1 MSRETLNTQFW
12 QACKI
17 LRQDDN
23 TNSLL
28 DYVEQISWLLFLKCL
43 EEFESKRRAEAE
55 FEGKGYSPIL
65 AQKFQWSTWT
75 DPDPSTKLTGRD
87 LIEFLADDLFPY
99 LRNLQGNSARSV
111 IRGLFED
118 APSKM
123 LKDGAILRDAID
135 AVQLIN
141 FETSDDVHTLSHLYE
156 SMLAKLGREGGMGGE
171 FYTPR
176 PIIEFIVEAV
186 DPKIGETVY
195 DPAMGSAGF
204 LVEAYKHMR
213 EAKGARI
220 LPKDEKRLQEETFH
234 GQEKKALP
242 YLLGCMNMILHG
254 VFSSRLRRHNTL
266 GDDVRKFTEKDRFD
280 VILTNPPFGGTE
292 HGSVT
297 SNFPYPSKATS
308 ITFLQHIIKKVARG
322 GRVGMVIDDGVLFKT
337 SENAYVQAKK
347 ELLEQFNLHTIVS
360 LPAGVFANAV
370 ASGTGPKTD
379 LLFFDRTLDTAGNP
393 VGTKEVWYY
402 EVEAVGFSLT
412 KTQRPLAENDLPDC
426 LEKMRTRALS
436 ERSWVVPIEE
446 IVKRDYDLSAINPN
460 AAKAVKHRSPTA
472 IAADIASKEQ
482 RILVIMQEI
491 QEVLEPV
498 EVGASGEAAS

>member
-12 QACKI
+12 KACKI

-28 DYVEQISWLLFLKCL
+28 DYVEQISWLLFLKCF
-43 EEFESKRRAEAE
+43 EEFESQRRAEAQY
-55 FEGKGYSPIL
+55 EGKTYSPIL
-65 AQKFQWSTWT
+65 AQKHQWSTWT
-75 DPDPSTKLTGRD
+75 NPDPSKKLTGQD
-87 LIEFLADDLFPY
+87 LLKFLNDDLFPY

-135 AVQLIN
+135 AIQEIK
-141 FETSDDVHTLSHLYE
+141 FESAEDVHTLSHLYE

-176 PIIEFIVEAV
+176 PVIEFIVQMV
-186 DPKIGETVY
+186 NPTIGHTVY

-204 LVEAYKHMR
+204 LVEAYKHLR
-213 EAKGARI
+213 ASKGTRI
-220 LPKDEKRLQEETFH
+220 LPKDEKRLQDETFY

-254 VFSSRLRRHNTL
+254 VFSSNLRRHNTL

-292 HGSVT
+292 HDSVT
-297 SNFPYPSKATS
+297 ANFPYPSKATS
-308 ITFLQHIIKKVARG
+308 ITFLQHIMKKVKRG
-322 GRVGMVIDDGVLFKT
+322 GKVGMVIDEGVLFKA
-337 SENAYVQAKK
+337 NDGAYVQTKK
-347 ELLEQFNLHTIVS
+347 ELLEQFNLHTIIS

-379 LLFFDRTLDTAGNP
+379 LMFFDRELDKAGNP
-393 VGTKEVWYY
+393 VGTKDIWYY

-412 KTQRPLAENDLPDC
+412 KTQRPIPENDLPDC
-426 LEKMRTRALS
+426 LAKARTRELS
-436 ERSWVVPIEE
+436 ERSWIVPVAD
-446 IVKRDYDLSAINPN
+446 IVKRNYDLSAINPN
-460 AAKAVKHRSPTA
+460 GDKAIKHRSPAA

-482 RILVIMQEI
+482 RILEIMEEI
-491 QEVLEPV
+491 QEILEPAQQN
-498 EVGASGEAAS
+498 EDQAG

>member
-1 MSRETLNTQFW
+1 MSRETLNSQFW

-43 EEFESKRRAEAE
+43 EELDQQRRAEAD
-55 FEGKGYSPIL
+55 FEGKSYSPIL
-65 AQKFQWSTWT
+65 ARKYQWSAWT
-75 DPDPSTKLTGRD
+75 DPDPSRKLTGPA
-87 LIEFLADDLFPY
+87 LLKFLADDLFPH
-99 LRNLQGNSARSV
+99 LRGLQGDSARSV
-111 IRGLFED
+111 VRGLFDD

-135 AVQLIN
+135 AVQQIQ
-141 FETSDDVHTLSHLYE
+141 FETAEDVHTLSHLYE

-176 PIIEFIVEAV
+176 PIIEFVVRMV

-213 EAKGARI
+213 AAKGTRI
-220 LPKDEKRLQEETFH
+220 LPRDEKRLQEETFY

-242 YLLGCMNMILHG
+242 YLLGCMNMILHRI
-254 VFSSRLRRHNTL
+254 FSSNLRRRNTL
-266 GDDVRKFTEKDRFD
+266 ADDVRKFTEKDRFD
-280 VILTNPPFGGTE
+280 VVLTNPPFGGTE
-292 HGSVT
+292 HDSVT
-297 SNFPYPSKATS
+297 ANFPFPSKATS
-308 ITFLQHIIKKVARG
+308 ITFLQHILKKVRRG
-322 GRVGMVIDDGVLFKT
+322 GRVGMVIDEGVLFKT
-337 SENAYVQAKK
+337 EGAFVQTKK

-379 LLFFDRTLDTAGNP
+379 LLFFDRTLDGAGNP

-412 KTQRPLAENDLPDC
+412 KTQRPLAENHLPDC
-426 LEKMRTRALS
+426 AEKARTRAPS
-436 ERSWVVPIEE
+436 ERSWVVPVAE
-446 IVKRDYDLSAINPN
+446 IVRRNYDLSAINPN
-460 AAKAVKHRSPTA
+460 AEKAVKHRSPSA
-472 IAADIASKEQ
+472 IAADIAAKEQ
-482 RILVIMQEI
+482 RILEIIEEI
-491 QEVLEPV
+491 QEILEPV
-498 EVGASGEAAS
+498 SANGEEPS

>member
-12 QACKI
+12 KACKI

-43 EEFESKRRAEAE
+43 EEFEQQRRAEAE
-55 FEGKGYSPIL
+55 YEHKTHTPIL
-65 AQKFQWSTWT
+65 SQKFQWSAWT
-75 DPDPSTKLTGRD
+75 NPDLSKKLTGKD
-87 LIEFLADDLFPY
+87 LLKFLHDDLFPH
-99 LRNLQGNSARSV
+99 LRSLQGNSARSV

-135 AVQLIN
+135 TVQEIK
-141 FETSDDVHTLSHLYE
+141 FESAEDVHTLSHLYE

-176 PIIEFIVEAV
+176 PIIEFIVQMVNPE
-186 DPKIGETVY
+186 IGQTVY
-195 DPAMGSAGF
+195 DPALGSAGF

-213 EAKGARI
+213 AAKGNRI
-220 LPKDEKRLQEETFH
+220 LPKDEKHLQNKTFY

-254 VFSSRLRRHNTL
+254 VFSSNLRRHNTL

-292 HGSVT
+292 HDSIT
-297 SNFPYPSKATS
+297 ANFPYPSKATS
-308 ITFLQHIIKKVARG
+308 ITFLQHIMKKVKRG
-322 GRVGMVIDDGVLFKT
+322 GKVGMVIDEGVLFKA
-337 SENAYVQAKK
+337 NDGAYIQTKK

-379 LLFFDRTLDTAGNP
+379 LLFFNRELDKAGNP
-393 VGTKEVWYY
+393 VGTKEIWYY

-412 KTQRPLAENDLPDC
+412 KTQRPMAENDLPDC
-426 LEKMRTRALS
+426 MAKARARALS
-436 ERSWVVPIEE
+436 DRSWMVPIAE
-446 IVKRDYDLSAINPN
+446 IVSRNYDLSAINPN
-460 AAKAVKHRSPTA
+460 ADKAVKHRSPAA
-472 IAADIASKEQ
+472 IAADIASKEH
-482 RILVIMQEI
+482 RILEIMEEI
-491 QEVLEPV
+491 LGILEPAGS
-498 EVGASGEAAS
+498 EEEPTS

>member
-12 QACKI
+12 KACKI

-28 DYVEQISWLLFLKCL
+28 DYVEQISWLLFLKCF
-43 EEFESKRRAEAE
+43 EEFESQRRAEAQY
-55 FEGKGYSPIL
+55 EGKTYSPIL
-65 AQKFQWSTWT
+65 AQKYQWSTWT
-75 DPDPSTKLTGRD
+75 NPDPSKKLTGQD
-87 LIEFLADDLFPY
+87 LLKFLNDDLFPY

-135 AVQLIN
+135 AIQEIK
-141 FETSDDVHTLSHLYE
+141 FESAEDVHTLSHLYE

-176 PIIEFIVEAV
+176 PVIEFIVQMV
-186 DPKIGETVY
+186 KPVIGQTVY

-204 LVEAYKHMR
+204 LVEAYKHLR
-213 EAKGARI
+213 ASKGTRI
-220 LPKDEKRLQEETFH
+220 LPKDEKRLQDVTFY

-254 VFSSRLRRHNTL
+254 VFSSNLRRHNTL

-292 HGSVT
+292 HDSVT
-297 SNFPYPSKATS
+297 ANFPYPSKATS
-308 ITFLQHIIKKVARG
+308 ITFLQHIMKKVKRG
-322 GRVGMVIDDGVLFKT
+322 GKVGMVIDEGVLFKA
-337 SENAYVQAKK
+337 NDGAYIQTKK
-347 ELLEQFNLHTIVS
+347 ELLEQFNLHTIIS

-379 LLFFDRTLDTAGNP
+379 LMFFDRELDKAGNP
-393 VGTKEVWYY
+393 VGTREIWYY
-402 EVEAVGFSLT
+402 EVEAVGFTLT
-412 KTQRPLAENDLPDC
+412 KSQRPISENDLPDC
-426 LEKMRTRALS
+426 LAKAQTRELS
-436 ERSWVVPIEE
+436 ERSWVVPVAD
-446 IVKRDYDLSAINPN
+446 IVKRNYDLSAINPN
-460 AAKAVKHRSPTA
+460 ADKAIKHRSPAA

-482 RILVIMQEI
+482 RILEIMEEI
-491 QEVLEPV
+491 QEILEPAQQNGGDT
-498 EVGASGEAAS
+498 E